1 MAVTLGGLAAIAG
14 GAHVLNNISTG
25 IWSNINNKRAK
36 EMAALN
42 DQYQRKLMLDT
53 PSINKEG
60 VQKAGLSVA
69 SLNGN
74 AFNSVNSDASAD
86 AVSANAPQMSPS
98 DVISAASVGSQ
109 VQVNKAQE
117 NLINEQAKELALKN
131 KETEALQNLYSFFSD
146 SDRTTMYYDEL
157 HNKYLTQ
164 NDYDALS
171 DADKKSLSISPVVL
185 PKQYGKEGYELSS
198 GVIRSDVQARY
209 SQNLYNAALYKL
221 KASKETIEKAAK
233 LDSTQQEVLSKQV
246 SLLSE
251 QTNVQKS
258 LKTLTDAQVTKEKKQ
273 AALFDIE
280 AQVKQYLMEKDKAT
294 NPQALLKDIFKDGF
308 SLESLA
314 KIITAAIVD
323 KFSSSGLR

>member
-74 AFNSVNSDASAD
+74 AFNSVNSDASAN
-86 AVSANAPQMSPS
+86 AVSANAPQVSPS

-109 VQVNKAQE
+109 INVNKAQE
-117 NLINEQAKELALKN
+117 NLINQQAQELALKN
-131 KETEALQNLYSFFSD
+131 RETEALQNLYSFFSD
-146 SDRTTMYYDEL
+146 YERGNYYSDNAGKIYSQDEF
-157 HNKYLTQ
+157 NKLP
-164 NDYDALS
+164 D
-171 DADKKSLSISPVVL
+171 DKKSPDQFAPVSL
-185 PKQYGKEGYELSS
+185 PHQYGKEGYELST
-198 GVIRSDVQARY
+198 GVYRSDVQARQ
-209 SQNLYNAALYKL
+209 SLNLYNAALYKL
-221 KASKETIEKAAK
+221 KADEDTIKKASK

-246 SLLSE
+246 DFISS

-258 LKTLTDAQVTKEKKQ
+258 LKTLTDAQVTTQKKQ

-294 NPQALLKDIFKDGF
+294 NPQALLQDIFKDGF

-323 KFSSSGLR
+323 KFSSIGLR